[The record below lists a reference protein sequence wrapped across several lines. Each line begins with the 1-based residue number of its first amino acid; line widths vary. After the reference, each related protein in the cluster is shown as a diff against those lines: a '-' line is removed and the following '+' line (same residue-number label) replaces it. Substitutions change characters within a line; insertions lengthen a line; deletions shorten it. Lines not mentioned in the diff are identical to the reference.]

1 MTDDSV
7 IKIAYPYTYTYF
19 TFSYNLASII
29 YHNNYYQVLAK
40 IIDRLFHEKSTKQPY
55 RSQGNTNL

>member
-29 YHNNYYQVLAK
+29 YIYYLGYVLVYAK
-40 IIDRLFHEKSTKQPY
+40 GY
-55 RSQGNTNL
+55 VV